1 MHSPDASHIS
11 AAIRY
16 PSTMLFKPTYQPAR
30 KSIGSNRFRASS
42 CLSQAD
48 FNILINRQASLAAK
62 KKNYARA
69 IALLSRLIA
78 CEPNKAEH
86 YSNRGLMH
94 YSRYQYENALLDY
107 NQALAINPE
116 LDRAYNNRGNLYA
129 IQQDWTEA
137 IADYDTAIDLNPLN
151 IRARLN
157 QAITFRELGDYE
169 EALICL
175 DVAIIFQPQN
185 AALYAERGR
194 VYHLDGDW
202 NCAIADYRKALALQL
217 SYATES
223 PCNSVQHSALS
234 CRVLKWLSSLELSA

>member
-1 MHSPDASHIS
+1 MHPPNANPVS
-11 AAIRY
+11 AAIRH
-16 PSTMLFKPTYQPAR
+16 SGTTLFKPAYQPAR
-30 KSIGSNRFRASS
+30 RSLGGNRFKASS

-48 FNILINRQASLAAK
+48 LNILISRQASLAAK
-62 KKNYARA
+62 NKNYARA

-78 CEPNKAEH
+78 YEPNKAEH

-94 YSRYQYENALLDY
+94 YLRHQYENALLDY
-107 NQALAINPE
+107 NQALTIDPE

-129 IQQDWTEA
+129 IQKDWTEA

-169 EALICL
+169 EALVCL
-175 DVAIIFQPQN
+175 DVAMIFQPQN

-202 NCAIADYRKALALQL
+202 NCAIADYYKALALQP
-217 SYATES
+217 SQATES
-223 PCNSVQHSALS
+223 PCNPVQHSALT
-234 CRVLKWLSSLELSA
+234 CRVLKWLSSLELLA